1 MHADRGVE
9 IGIGRCH
16 DRGGRPTGGEPGD
29 IDPLRVDRVL
39 GHDLAGDA
47 RDQRGLAA
55 VALLVLRLEPV
66 PALGDVGRGRLGR
79 VGDQAAM
86 LLGQHVHPRAGGEV
100 VGRLGAAVQHDHQ
113 RQCLPVIGAGHVELV
128 GAAAGLVAVGSG
140 EEPGAVRQG
149 FRCRRRH
156 CQPCQPIQPGLKA
169 AAVEALQEAAQ
180 RLGHGRLGRR
190 RPIPPLGQVAD
201 AGPDRLHRPAVSA
214 AVRRPRASPASGR

>member
-9 IGIGRCH
+9 IRIGRCH

-86 LLGQHVHPRAGGEV
+86 LLGQLVHARAGGEV

-128 GAAAGLVAVGSG
+128 GAAAGLVAVRSG
-140 EEPGAVRQG
+140 KKPGAVRQDSG
-149 FRCRRRH
+149 VGVASPVSPPSPASR
-156 CQPCQPIQPGLKA
+156 PLPLKRSRKLRSA
-169 AAVEALQEAAQ
+169 SGMADWAVTA
-180 RLGHGRLGRR
+180 
-190 RPIPPLGQVAD
+190 IPPLGKLPMPVPTAFM
-201 AGPDRLHRPAVSA
+201 AGGSA
-214 AVRRPRASPASGR
+214 AVR